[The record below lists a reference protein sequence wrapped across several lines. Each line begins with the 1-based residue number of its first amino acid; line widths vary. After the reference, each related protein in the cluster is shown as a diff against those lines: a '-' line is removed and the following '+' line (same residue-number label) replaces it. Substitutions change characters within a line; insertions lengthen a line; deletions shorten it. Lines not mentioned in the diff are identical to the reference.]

1 MKQIPFTADLLTTSG
16 MQLAMLVQP
25 LALPHPSEEP
35 IQVLMISFFEVS
47 ASGVIFCLS
56 ASHRCFLYLCF
67 FFFKE
72 VRTLLYL
79 SQMFDG
85 LLATCDTSVWGKV
98 AY

>member
-47 ASGVIFCLS
+47 ASGVKSFLLFSILQLMDNTYN
-56 ASHRCFLYLCF
+56 SHHESEDY
-67 FFFKE
+67 KIP
-72 VRTLLYL
+72 
-79 SQMFDG
+79 D
-85 LLATCDTSVWGKV
+85 DI
-98 AY
+98 